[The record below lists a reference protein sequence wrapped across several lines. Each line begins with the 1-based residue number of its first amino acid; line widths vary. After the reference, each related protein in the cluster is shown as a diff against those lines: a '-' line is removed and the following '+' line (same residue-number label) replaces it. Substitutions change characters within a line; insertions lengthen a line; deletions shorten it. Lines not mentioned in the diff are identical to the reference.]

1 MTKSEQFALDEWL
14 YDYPKT
20 ATFDDILYL
29 LLDENDTSIVC
40 YPQGESMSKRD
51 LANCISG
58 TQTHFAFFTGEA
70 WTMNDNQ
77 KDIICAIGLGLALCI
92 GLLEWFDILVK

>member
-29 LLDENDTSIVC
+29 LLDENDTTIVS
-40 YPQGESMSKRD
+40 YPQGESMTKRD

-70 WTMNDNQ
+70 
-77 KDIICAIGLGLALCI
+77 
-92 GLLEWFDILVK
+92 

>member
-1 MTKSEQFALDEWL
+1 MTKSEQFAIDEWL

-29 LLDENDTSIVC
+29 LLDDNDETIVP
-40 YPQGESMSKRD
+40 YGHGETMSKRD

-58 TQTHFAFFTGEA
+58 TQTHFAFVTGEA
-70 WTMNDNQ
+70 
-77 KDIICAIGLGLALCI
+77 
-92 GLLEWFDILVK
+92 

>member
-1 MTKSEQFALDEWL
+1 MFFSFFVAILYRCSINQQVLTMTKSEQFAIDEWL

-20 ATFDDILYL
+20 ATFEDVLYML
-29 LLDENDTSIVC
+29 IDGNDTSIVC

-58 TQTHFAFFTGEA
+58 TQTHFAFVVGE
-70 WTMNDNQ
+70 
-77 KDIICAIGLGLALCI
+77 
-92 GLLEWFDILVK
+92 

>member
-29 LLDENDTSIVC
+29 LLDDDDTSIVC

-70 WTMNDNQ
+70 WNMKNTVLDVLT
-77 KDIICAIGLGLALCI
+77 AIALGLILCI
-92 GLLEWFDILVK
+92 GLLAYFDILVK

>member
-1 MTKSEQFALDEWL
+1 MFFFFLVAILYRCSINQQVLTMTKSERFALDEWL

-20 ATFDDILYL
+20 ATFDDILYM
-29 LLDENDTSIVC
+29 LLDGNDTSIVC

-58 TQTHFAFFTGEA
+58 TQTHFAFVVGE
-70 WTMNDNQ
+70 
-77 KDIICAIGLGLALCI
+77 
-92 GLLEWFDILVK
+92 

>member
-1 MTKSEQFALDEWL
+1 MFFFFFVAILYMCSINQQVLTMTKSEQFAIDEWL

-20 ATFDDILYL
+20 ATFDDILYM
-29 LLDENDTSIVC
+29 LLDGNDTSIVC

-58 TQTHFAFFTGEA
+58 TQTHFAFVVGE
-70 WTMNDNQ
+70 
-77 KDIICAIGLGLALCI
+77 
-92 GLLEWFDILVK
+92 

>member
-1 MTKSEQFALDEWL
+1 MTKSEQFAIDEWL

-29 LLDENDTSIVC
+29 LLDDNDTTIVC

-58 TQTHFAFFTGEA
+58 TQTHFAFVVGE
-70 WTMNDNQ
+70 WTMKNSILDVLT
-77 KDIICAIGLGLALCI
+77 AFLVGLALCV
-92 GLLEWFDILVK
+92 GLLAYFDILVK